1 MKLLN
6 LVFFGYGNNGDNLKR
21 LTDND
26 DNDNENDDESDYD
39 NDDNNTM
46 LTEMP
51 SGGSC
56 SQLWGWLQPSIQYNA
71 M

>member
-1 MKLLN
+1 MSCEALKFS
-6 LVFFGYGNNGDNLKR
+6 FFGYGNNGDNLKR

-51 SGGSC
+51 
-56 SQLWGWLQPSIQYNA
+56 
-71 M
+71 